1 MKDIPMMSNDWI
13 YKNIFNFSDEQIKS
27 MESGMVDDQKQKFRF
42 EQISVEGNDPVSS
55 GDAVGT
61 PSDMAAASPAP
72 EGEAPPESL
81 AGSMFNTDE
90 GGSDEGGQP
99 GAGRPKEGAKYS
111 QDSSARGRDPIG
123 RPLALA
129 HFDALKKSLGKSS
142 KEILKETKDIED
154 VSNEYEDFLNEK

>member
-1 MKDIPMMSNDWI
+1 
-13 YKNIFNFSDEQIKS
+13 
-27 MESGMVDDQKQKFRF
+27 
-42 EQISVEGNDPVSS
+42 
-55 GDAVGT
+55 
-61 PSDMAAASPAP
+61 MAAASPAP